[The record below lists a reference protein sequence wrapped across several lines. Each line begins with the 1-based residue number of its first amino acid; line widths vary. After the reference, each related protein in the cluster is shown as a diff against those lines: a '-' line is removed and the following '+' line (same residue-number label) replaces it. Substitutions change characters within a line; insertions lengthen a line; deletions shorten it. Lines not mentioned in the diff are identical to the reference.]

1 MGYRDIQAGDKIG
14 VAVGARFVESK
25 KGTMG
30 MEVEFNFEEPS
41 KGSMETLRWT
51 GWLSENAIEKT
62 METLVDVL
70 EFNGDDSVDEN
81 SVLKNPTALNY
92 NKKVK
97 LVVELEDYNGKSY
110 PKIKWVNN
118 VSGSSFVGVEPTIVK
133 SKLDNLGFKA
143 KFLAAKQKSGSVAT
157 PVSTEEIP
165 F

>member
-1 MGYRDIQAGDKIG
+1 MSFRDIQAGDKIG

-30 MEVEFNFEEPS
+30 MEVEFQFEEPS
-41 KGSMETLRWT
+41 KGSKETLRWT

-70 EFNGDDSVDEN
+70 EFNGDDTVDAN
-81 SVLKNPTALNY
+81 SILTNPTALNY

-97 LVVELEDYNGKSY
+97 LVVELEEYNGKSY

-118 VSGSSFVGVEPTIVK
+118 VGGSSFVGVEPTVIK
-133 SKLDNLGFKA
+133 SKLDGLNFKA
-143 KFLAAKQKSGSVAT
+143 KFLAAKQKQGVVAAV
-157 PVSTEEIP
+157 PSEEVP